1 MMIEIR
7 TAKDEAEE
15 FEHEGYYDSIGEAI
29 EWLQLLKQRE
39 DLDKKIA
46 SMKDNRLKSY
56 VDCNKCVWQYIRCPG
71 PVTKQNALTMDTVI
85 SCPSGYK
92 FKRDP
97 PDGGYYG

>member
-7 TAKDEAEE
+7 TAENEAEE

-46 SMKDNRLKSY
+46 SIKDSSLQHY
-56 VDCNKCVWQYIRCPG
+56 VDCDKCVWQYIRCPG
-71 PVTKQNALTMDTVI
+71 PITQQNSFTLKTKI
-85 SCPSGYK
+85 SCPTGFK